1 MEVLQIIEELKLL
14 VGTGTR
20 VPGFRRKVMVDVDR
34 LASLGEE
41 LHNAIP
47 SSIKEADEIIKQKE
61 SIVNQASL
69 EAQRIKNT
77 TAQAASAIT
86 QAAQQ
91 EHESRVEESEIVRAA
106 EMKGQDI
113 KDEATVEAQQ
123 IVQDAQRRAFRIM
136 NEADTAVNTRRD
148 GANQYAREVLFS
160 LEEQLAELLGQVRRG
175 IDALRIEEAEMQ
187 KVEDQVPA

>member
-113 KDEATVEAQQ
+113 QDEATVEAQQ

-136 NEADTAVNTRRD
+136 NEADTAANTRRD

-187 KVEDQVPA
+187 KVEDQAPA

>member
-1 MEVLQIIEELKLL
+1 MEVLQIIEELKSL

-47 SSIKEADEIIKQKE
+47 SGIQEAEEIIKQKE

-77 TAQAASAIT
+77 AAQAASAIT

-91 EHESRVEESEIVRAA
+91 EHESRVEESEIVRVA
-106 EMKGQDI
+106 EMKGQEI
-113 KDEATVEAQQ
+113 KDEGTVEAQQ

-136 NEADTAVNTRRD
+136 NEADTAANTRRD
-148 GANQYAREVLFS
+148 SANQYAREVLFS

-175 IDALRIEEAEMQ
+175 IDALRIEETEMQ
-187 KVEDQVPA
+187 KVEDQIPA

>member
-113 KDEATVEAQQ
+113 QDEATVEAQQ

-136 NEADTAVNTRRD
+136 NEADTAANTRRD

>member
-1 MEVLQIIEELKLL
+1 MEVLQIIEELKSL

-47 SSIKEADEIIKQKE
+47 ASIQEAEAIIEQRG
-61 SIVNQASL
+61 SMVTQASL

-77 TAQAASAIT
+77 AAQAASAIT

-91 EHESRVEESEIVRAA
+91 EHESRVGESEIVRAA

-123 IVQDAQRRAFRIM
+123 IVQDAQRRAFRVM
-136 NEADTAVNTRRD
+136 NEADTAANTRRD